1 MKLSFSEYIHKRE
14 YEARVPLEEKL
25 ILYNNGAK
33 YGQVVFLAG
42 GAGSGKGFAISNFMQ
57 GENFKIRDVD
67 ELKIAFQKL
76 DDLGKFTM
84 DELLKK
90 YGDNISQ
97 RDMEFIQKNVI
108 DKGFSLKDLNLK
120 TPEHVY
126 SLHVMVR
133 ATGAKNKTLDL
144 LLDGAAQNTLPNIL
158 IDSTFAD
165 MDDMS
170 SYIPKLLKAGY
181 ETRNIHVT
189 WVLTN
194 YEIAIKNNKKRARVV
209 PEDILLKTHRG
220 AAQTVF
226 TLVKSGFPKEV
237 DGGVYVV
244 LNNPENT
251 MFIVDPKTGQHYKDI
266 KGNKVVGNF
275 MYLTLKKPGKAMT
288 NDAGV
293 RKELYNWIKGNVPP
307 DALDTKD
314 LDDL

>member
-1 MKLSFSEYIHKRE
+1 MKLSFSEYIYKKE
-14 YEARVPLEEKL
+14 YESRIPLEEKL

-57 GENFKIRDVD
+57 GEDFKIRDVD

-84 DELLKK
+84 DALLKK
-90 YGDNISQ
+90 YSNNISE
-97 RDMEFIQKNVI
+97 RDMDLIQKNVI
-108 DKGFSLKDLNLK
+108 DKGYSLKDLNLK

-126 SLHVMVR
+126 ALHVMVR
-133 ATGAKNKTLDL
+133 ASGVKNKTLDL

-165 MDDMS
+165 MDDMTG
-170 SYIPKLLKAGY
+170 YIPKLLKAGY
-181 ETRNIHVT
+181 GTRNIHVT

-194 YEIAIKNNKKRARVV
+194 YEIAIQNNKKRARVV

-226 TLVKSGFPKEV
+226 ALVKKGFPKEV

-244 LNNPENT
+244 LNNPQNT

-266 KGNKVVGNF
+266 KGNKVVGKF
-275 MYLTLKKPGKAMT
+275 MYLTLKKPGKSMT

-293 RKELYNWIKGNVPP
+293 RKELYNWIVDNVPP
-307 DALDTKD
+307 DSLDTKE

>member
-1 MKLSFSEYIHKRE
+1 MKLSFSEYVHKRE

-275 MYLTLKKPGKAMT
+275 MYLTMKKPGKAMT

-307 DALDTKD
+307 DALDTKE

>member
-1 MKLSFSEYIHKRE
+1 MKLSFSEYLYKRE
-14 YEARVPLEEKL
+14 YEARIPLEEKL

-67 ELKIAFQKL
+67 ELKLAFRKL
-76 DDLGKFTM
+76 DEIGKFTLN
-84 DELLKK
+84 DLLKK
-90 YGDNISQ
+90 YGDNISE
-97 RDMEFIQKNVI
+97 RDMQFIQKNVI
-108 DKGFSLKDLNLK
+108 DKGYSLKDLNLK

-126 SLHVMVR
+126 SLHVLVR

-165 MDDMS
+165 MDDINT
-170 SYIPKLLKAGY
+170 YIPMLLKAGY
-181 ETRNIHVT
+181 KTTNIHVT

-194 YEIAIKNNKKRARVV
+194 YEIAIENNAKRSRVV
-209 PEDILLKTHRG
+209 PQDILLKTHKG

-226 TLVKSGFPKEV
+226 KLVKTGFPREV
-237 DGGVYVV
+237 DGGVYVI
-244 LNNPENT
+244 LNNPQNT
-251 MFIVDPKTGQHYKDI
+251 MFIVDPKTGKHYKDI

-275 MYLTLKKPGKAMT
+275 MYLTMKKPGKAMT
-288 NDAGV
+288 TDADI
-293 RKELYNWIKGNVPP
+293 RKQLYTWIKDNVPP

>member
-1 MKLSFSEYIHKRE
+1 MKLSFSEYVHKRE

>member
-1 MKLSFSEYIHKRE
+1 MKLSFSEYVYKKE
-14 YEARVPLEEKL
+14 YESRVPLEEKL

-57 GENFKIRDVD
+57 GEDFKIRDVD

-84 DELLKK
+84 DALLKK
-90 YGDNISQ
+90 YGSNISE
-97 RDMEFIQKNVI
+97 RDMDLIQKNVI
-108 DKGFSLKDLNLK
+108 DKGYSLKDLNLK

-126 SLHVMVR
+126 ALHVMVR
-133 ATGAKNKTLDL
+133 ASGVKNKTLDL

-165 MDDMS
+165 MDDMTG
-170 SYIPKLLKAGY
+170 YIPKLIKAGY
-181 ETRNIHVT
+181 TTRNIHVT

-194 YEIAIKNNKKRARVV
+194 YEIAIQNNKKRARVV

-226 TLVKSGFPKEV
+226 ALFKKGFPKEV

-244 LNNPENT
+244 LNNPQNT

-275 MYLTLKKPGKAMT
+275 MYLTLKKPGKSMT

-293 RKELYNWIKGNVPP
+293 RKELYNWIVNNVPP
-307 DALDTKD
+307 DSLDTKE

>member
-1 MKLSFSEYIHKRE
+1 MKLSFSEYVHKRE

-144 LLDGAAQNTLPNIL
+144 LLDGAAKNTLPNIL

>member
-1 MKLSFSEYIHKRE
+1 MKLSFSEYLYKRE

-97 RDMEFIQKNVI
+97 RDMDFIQKNVI
-108 DKGFSLKDLNLK
+108 DKGYSLKDLNLK

-144 LLDGAAQNTLPNIL
+144 LLDGAAKNTLPNIL

-165 MDDMS
+165 MDDIS

-209 PEDILLKTHRG
+209 PEDILLKTHKG

-226 TLVKSGFPKEV
+226 NLVKTGFPKEV

-293 RKELYNWIKGNVPP
+293 RKELYNWIKDNVPP

>member
-1 MKLSFSEYIHKRE
+1 MKLSFSEYVYKKE
-14 YEARVPLEEKL
+14 YESRVSLEEKL

-57 GENFKIRDVD
+57 GEDFKIRDVD
-67 ELKIAFQKL
+67 ALKIAFQKL

-84 DELLKK
+84 DQLLKK
-90 YGDNISQ
+90 YGSNISE
-97 RDMEFIQKNVI
+97 RDMDFIQKNVI

-126 SLHVMVR
+126 ALHVMVR
-133 ATGAKNKTLDL
+133 ASGAKNKTLDL

-165 MDDMS
+165 MDDITG
-170 SYIPKLLKAGY
+170 YIPKLIKAGY

-194 YEIAIKNNKKRARVV
+194 YEIAIQNNKKLARVV
-209 PEDILLKTHRG
+209 PEDILLKTHNG

-226 TLVKSGFPKEV
+226 ALVKKGFPKEV

-244 LNNPENT
+244 LNNPQNT

-275 MYLTLKKPGKAMT
+275 MYLTLKKPGKSMT

-293 RKELYNWIKGNVPP
+293 RKELYNWIVDNVPP
-307 DALDTKD
+307 DSLDTKE